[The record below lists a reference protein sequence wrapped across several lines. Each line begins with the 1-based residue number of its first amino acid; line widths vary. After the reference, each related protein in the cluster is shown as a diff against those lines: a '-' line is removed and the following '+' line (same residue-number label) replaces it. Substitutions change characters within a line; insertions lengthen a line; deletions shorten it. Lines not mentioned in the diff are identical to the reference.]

1 MMSRKKKQTQ
11 QSQAA
16 ISIDAKEE
24 QGFSCARIANAEYV
38 PQLSDQH
45 YQDAGESL
53 AAKIANSLGIPRE
66 ILIVNANPKKID
78 PPVNAGEPRPREFE
92 ARPCSACQSYRPHG
106 KSYSRVY
113 CTRGAIR
120 YCKCHYCG
128 HTWSQESK

>member
-1 MMSRKKKQTQ
+1 MMAKRKKQIEQTT
-11 QSQAA
+11 AVA
-16 ISIDAKEE
+16 VDE
-24 QGFSCARIANAEYV
+24 
-38 PQLSDQH
+38 
-45 YQDAGESL
+45 
-53 AAKIANSLGIPRE
+53 
-66 ILIVNANPKKID
+66 PK
-78 PPVNAGEPRPREFE
+78 AREFE

>member
-1 MMSRKKKQTQ
+1 MAKRKKPIQLKPGQVIDVDSTV
-11 QSQAA
+11 
-16 ISIDAKEE
+16 SIE
-24 QGFSCARIANAEYV
+24 GIPS
-38 PQLSDQH
+38 
-45 YQDAGESL
+45 SL
-53 AAKIANSLGIPRE
+53 AIRYDPFSDTVSHVQQTDSKGCIIADE
-66 ILIVNANPKKID
+66 TFD
-78 PPVNAGEPRPREFE
+78 PPVKAGEPRPREFE